1 MHVPDGFLDLPTS
14 LATGAI
20 AAGAVGIALTKAAPE
35 LRRTGPALPGL
46 LAAFIFAA
54 QMINFPVGIGTSGH
68 LMGGALAAVLV
79 GPWTAVIVMAAVLLV
94 QGLLFADGGL
104 SAMGTN
110 ILLVGLITVLVGY
123 VVAAALHRALPR
135 GRAGTV
141 AAASVGALVSVP
153 VAAAVFVGLYAI
165 GGTHPVPLGA
175 MLTAMVGWH
184 VLVGIGEAIIT
195 GAVVGAVLASR
206 PDLVYLTGAQTAE
219 LLVVTDDGTRRV
231 SATSTVTEDAP
242 QARGATSLFAWGVS
256 LTLLV
261 AGGLSLIASSSPD
274 GLESV
279 AASLGF
285 EEAAADSAVAAW
297 PLADY
302 GVAGVEGLWAT
313 SIAGFIGV
321 AIVAAL
327 AYLALVP
334 LARRRAASDTEAPLQ
349 PAAGHDRR

>member
-20 AAGAVGIALTKAAPE
+20 AAGAVGIALNKAAPE

-110 ILLVGLITVLVGY
+110 ILLVGLVTVLVGY
-123 VVAAALHRALPR
+123 LVAAALHRALPR

-141 AAASVGALVSVP
+141 AAASFGALVSVP

-184 VLVGIGEAIIT
+184 VLVGVGEAIIT

-206 PDLVYLTGAQTAE
+206 PDLVYLAGAQTRE
-219 LLVVTDDGTRRV
+219 LLVVADEGSRSVAATPTTLEDDPR
-231 SATSTVTEDAP
+231 P
-242 QARGATSLFAWGVS
+242 RGAKALFAWGAS

-261 AGGLSLIASSSPD
+261 AGGVSLIASSSPD

-297 PLADY
+297 PFADY
-302 GVAGVEGLWAT
+302 GVTGVDALWTT
-313 SIAGFIGV
+313 SIAGFVGV

-327 AYLALVP
+327 AYAALALV
-334 LARRRAASDTEAPLQ
+334 ARRRSASGAGAPLQ
-349 PAAGHDRR
+349 TAAGRDRH

>member
-35 LRRTGPALPGL
+35 IRRTGPALPGL

-79 GPWTAVIVMAAVLLV
+79 GPWTAVIVMTAVLLV

-110 ILLVGLITVLVGY
+110 IVLIGLVTVLVGY
-123 VVAAALHRALPR
+123 LVAAAATKALPR

-141 AAASVGALVSVP
+141 AAASLGAFVSVP
-153 VAAAVFVGLYAI
+153 VAAAVFVGLYAL
-165 GGTHPVPLGA
+165 GGTHPVPMGA
-175 MLTAMVGWH
+175 MTAAMVGWH
-184 VLVGIGEAIIT
+184 VLVGIGEALIT
-195 GAVVGAVLASR
+195 GAVVSAVLASR
-206 PDLVYLTGAQTAE
+206 PDLVYLTGAQRTD
-219 LLVVTDDGTRRV
+219 LLVVTSEGSRHV
-231 SATSTVTEDAP
+231 SATTHAEEPDSTT
-242 QARGATSLFAWGVS
+242 RGTKTLLTWGLS

-261 AGGLSLIASSSPD
+261 AGVVSLFASSSPD

-285 EEAAADSAVAAW
+285 EEAAGDSAVASG

-302 GVAGVEGLWAT
+302 GVAGFDAVWAT
-313 SIAGFIGV
+313 SIAGIVGV
-321 AIVAAL
+321 AVVAAL
-327 AYLALVP
+327 AYAALAL
-334 LARRRAASDTEAPLQ
+334 LARRRDASGDSASLQ
-349 PAAGHDRR
+349 PAAGRDGH